1 MEKSGLV
8 YAVLQTGRTTPVP
21 GDGEIRRRDLLWRSN
36 RYLGIYII
44 KTGNNRKRW

>member
-21 GDGEIRRRDLLWRSN
+21 GDGEIRHRDLLWRIES
-36 RYLGIYII
+36 RYLFEYII
-44 KTGNNRKRW
+44 